1 MYCRASSMPSEDI
14 PALSKENRNEN
25 KSAENKTPLR
35 KISSLLCENLESR
48 TKSQG
53 FKVLENHDLLAKH
66 VVFDDSEK
74 FEISYFG
81 TTFQND
87 L

>member
-1 MYCRASSMPSEDI
+1 MRIRVPKTEPRCEKSHPCFVRI
-14 PALSKENRNEN
+14 ALEVV
-25 KSAENKTPLR
+25 
-35 KISSLLCENLESR
+35 LESR

-66 VVFDDSEK
+66 VVLDDSEK